1 MAASSLLF
9 RIRALVKRELA
20 FEVEDIER
28 DKKLQED
35 RVRKSPASR
44 ILNKDQRIG
53 SEMLMEDVRGT
64 GLGRTVGRWAV
75 DEKLGSWEVAIW
87 DQKQLCYMW

>member
-1 MAASSLLF
+1 MD
-9 RIRALVKRELA
+9 V
-20 FEVEDIER
+20 VEDIER
-28 DKKLQED
+28 GNKLQED

-64 GLGRTVGRWAV
+64 GLGRSKIQVQSIRTLLMSPARYPKVTVWIECRR
-75 DEKLGSWEVAIW
+75 D
-87 DQKQLCYMW
+87 